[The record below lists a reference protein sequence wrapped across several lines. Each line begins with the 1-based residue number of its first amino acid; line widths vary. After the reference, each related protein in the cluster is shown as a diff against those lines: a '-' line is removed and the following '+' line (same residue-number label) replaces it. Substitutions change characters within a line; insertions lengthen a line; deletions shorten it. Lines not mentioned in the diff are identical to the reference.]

1 MFFSHVRFGFKSM
14 CVKFFSFLFVG
25 KGRPGHLKFKLEHIK
40 KILAKQVVLC
50 FLPTSFLFEAMY
62 QSILDQC

>member
-1 MFFSHVRFGFKSM
+1 MSM
-14 CVKFFSFLFVG
+14 CVIFFSFLIVG

-40 KILAKQVVLC
+40 KILAKQVFSC
-50 FLPTSFLFEAMY
+50 FLSTFFLFEAMY